1 MIDRASVGK
10 VLRETLSEK
19 RLAHVL
25 GCVQAAKE
33 LAPGFGADV
42 EKAGDAALLHD
53 ITREI
58 SHDDQLKLCAK
69 YGIMIDADTAA
80 DTALLHAFTGAEVAR
95 ERFGV
100 EEDIAEAIRCHTTG
114 KAGMSPLDMTLCLA
128 DYIEPT
134 RKFKKVDTLRALAK
148 KNPRA
153 ALLRA
158 FDGTIVHIVRDDGL
172 LHPLTVIARNDL
184 LARILREEPGVLS
197 LKKE

>member
-1 MIDRASVGK
+1 MIDRDAALRA
-10 VLRETLSEK
+10 LRETLTEK

-25 GCVQAAKE
+25 GCVQAARE

-42 EKAGDAALLHD
+42 EKAADAALLHD

-58 SHDDQLKLCAK
+58 CAEEQLKLCAK
-69 YGIMIDADTAA
+69 YGIMVGAMEADES
-80 DTALLHAFTGAEVAR
+80 ALLHALTGAEAAR
-95 ERFGV
+95 ERFGADAEIV
-100 EEDIAEAIRCHTTG
+100 EAIRCHTTG

-148 KNPRA
+148 VNPRA

-172 LHPLTVIARNDL
+172 LHPQTVIARNDL
-184 LARILREEPGVLS
+184 LRRLMKEDPRALS